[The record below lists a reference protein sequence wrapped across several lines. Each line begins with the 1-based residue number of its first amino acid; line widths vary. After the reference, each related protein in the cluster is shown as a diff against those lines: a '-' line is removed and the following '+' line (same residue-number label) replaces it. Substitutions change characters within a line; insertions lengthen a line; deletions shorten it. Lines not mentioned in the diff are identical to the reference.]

1 LTQRDF
7 GLLCSILSNFR
18 KDSDKGRHRD
28 AILKPTPIST
38 PSLCLMD
45 VMQSSADVT
54 NVDETIWTPTEH
66 EGLLKTPKADWKTL
80 LQKTAT
86 NASKK
91 SRSAKGSKFMYA
103 CVQCPYVNDRLYHAK
118 MHYQRIHLQNGR
130 SVMCRRKYEARG
142 STESLQNKAPSAASV
157 SSLRLLCR
165 SKIAA
170 ASRRAMGSMRRV
182 LAPAQTHSC
191 RVLLSATSA
200 TGVSAVSDDI
210 AKHHILTFGE
220 TSIDWTPENRAGLQ
234 VDIVMKNHTFK
245 ALVREEVAEPIQN
258 SVRTFAL
265 EQIASGFP
273 CTGPSVQTETC
284 DLPWFGEIVGF
295 DEVQED
301 AQTESIRSV
310 STLSSMHPD
319 ETRYGLDPAS
329 FLAVSLG
336 GVGGE

>member
-1 LTQRDF
+1 M
-7 GLLCSILSNFR
+7 
-18 KDSDKGRHRD
+18 
-28 AILKPTPIST
+28 ST
-38 PSLCLMD
+38 PSLCPMD
-45 VMQSSADVT
+45 MMQSSADVT
-54 NVDETIWTPTEH
+54 NVDEAIWTPTEH

-103 CVQCPYVNDRLYHAK
+103 CVKCPYVNDRLYHAK

-130 SVMCRRKYEARG
+130 SIMCRRKYEARG
-142 STESLQNKAPSAASV
+142 STESPPNKAPSAASV

-170 ASRRAMGSMRRV
+170 ASRRAIGSMRRV
-182 LAPAQTHSC
+182 LAPSQTHSC
-191 RVLLSATSA
+191 RVLMSATSS
-200 TGVSAVSDDI
+200 TGVFAISDDTK
-210 AKHHILTFGE
+210 KHRILTFGE
-220 TSIDWTPENRAGLQ
+220 TSIDWTPENRTGLQ
-234 VDIVMKNHTFK
+234 VDIMMKDETFK
-245 ALVREEVAEPIQN
+245 AQVLAEVAEPVEN

-273 CTGPSVQTETC
+273 CIGPSVHTETC
-284 DLPWFGEIVGF
+284 DLPWFGEIIDF
-295 DEVQED
+295 DEVQEG

-319 ETRYGLDPAS
+319 ETRYGLDPVS
-329 FLAVSLG
+329 FVMVSSG
-336 GVGGE
+336 GVGRE